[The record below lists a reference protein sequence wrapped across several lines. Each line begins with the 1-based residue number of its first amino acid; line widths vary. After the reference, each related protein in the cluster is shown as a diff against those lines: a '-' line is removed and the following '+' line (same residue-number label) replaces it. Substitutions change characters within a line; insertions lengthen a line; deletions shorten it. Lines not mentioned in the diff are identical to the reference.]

1 MIREHKI
8 NYIICLHS
16 RYNGCFMQVNLFGTN
31 FQSQLIS
38 NPGTGIFW
46 QSFNG
51 NYSSLQQIILAIIP
65 YDFDTTSN
73 YFFQYTYI
81 FCQQKY

>member
-1 MIREHKI
+1 
-8 NYIICLHS
+8 
-16 RYNGCFMQVNLFGTN
+16 MQVNLFGTN